1 MNYFSPRSPRVV
13 LGAVFAFVFACFLF
27 TDTVRAQG
35 FGVYEQG
42 TCAMGRAGATV
53 ATGCGDGSSMFFNP
67 ANLAGMEPGSFT
79 ASLGVTAIDASGDFT
94 YDSIAEAPSTGRT
107 VDLENDPIPV
117 PHGYFSYGL
126 SERVSAGLGIY
137 VPYGLET
144 NWPTEL
150 SNGEFFDGA
159 FEGFEN
165 RVQAIYIQPTIGIQ
179 ASERLRIGFGP
190 IMAVSSV
197 ELNQLSDLSQQ
208 VVRNPST
215 GNVVTDGSGN
225 PVRFSQAGIPFH
237 TAFASSKLEGENEIG
252 FGLNLGASFQAT
264 ERLRIGGRFTSPIT
278 VTYDGTAS
286 FEQISTNRTIPA
298 DLRDPNTGQVLV
310 PAGTPV
316 DNLLSNQFSGN
327 GPLIKQDLQTEIT
340 FPMQLVGGLSF
351 QATDKLLLLADYQF
365 TQWSSFDRIALQF
378 ENPQLGTRIR
388 EENYDDTHA
397 IRLAAEYD
405 VLDQLTARVGYL
417 HNTEAAPDDVV
428 TPLLP
433 ENNRNQFTIGAGWR
447 PIDVLEVNASYQL
460 LQQNDRRGR
469 VRGPV
474 GSESVSTDLNQG
486 LYSFGANLFATT
498 ITVRL

>member
-1 MNYFSPRSPRVV
+1 MNYSPPRSPRVL

-27 TDTVRAQG
+27 TDAVRAQG

-42 TCAMGRAGATV
+42 TCVMGRAGATV
-53 ATGCGDGSSMFFNP
+53 ATGCGDGSSIFFNP

-79 ASLGVTAIDASGDFT
+79 GSLGATIIDASGDFT
-94 YDSIAEAPSTGRT
+94 YDSQAEAPSTGRS
-107 VDLENDPIPV
+107 VDLTNDPIPV

-150 SNGEFFDGA
+150 SSGEYFDGA

-165 RVQAIYIQPTIGIQ
+165 RVQSIYIQPTIGIQ
-179 ASERLRIGFGP
+179 ASERLRVGFGP
-190 IMAVSSV
+190 IIAVSSV
-197 ELNQLSDLSQQ
+197 ELNQLQDLSQVEVPSNQ
-208 VVRNPST
+208 VPQGT
-215 GNVVTDGSGN
+215 TFGNLGV
-225 PVRFSQAGIPFH
+225 PFH
-237 TAFASSKLEGENEIG
+237 TAFARSKLEGKHELG

-264 ERLRIGGRFTSPIT
+264 ERLRIGGRFMSPIT
-278 VTYDGTAS
+278 VSYDGTAD
-286 FEQISTNRTIPA
+286 FEQISTGLTFPASSPLAQDLPTDGNMDGNPDPTPA
-298 DLRDPNTGQVLV
+298 DILV
-310 PAGTPV
+310 Q
-316 DNLLSNQFSGN
+316 NQFSGN
-327 GPLIKQDLQTEIT
+327 GQLTEQDVQTQIT
-340 FPMQLVGGLSF
+340 FPMQIVGGVSF
-351 QATDKLLLLADYQF
+351 QATEKLLLLADYQF
-365 TQWSSFDRIALQF
+365 TQWSEFDTIPLQF
-378 ENPQLGTRIR
+378 EKLGDQSR
-388 EENYDDTHA
+388 EENYGDTHA
-397 IRLAAEYD
+397 IRLGAEYD
-405 VLDQLTARVGYL
+405 VLDQLTARIGYL

-474 GSESVSTDLNQG
+474 GSESISTDLNQG

>member
-1 MNYFSPRSPRVV
+1 MRLILMNCSPSRSHRVV
-13 LGAVFAFVFACFLF
+13 LGAVLALAFACVLS
-27 TDTVRAQG
+27 TSPVRAQG

-42 TCAMGRAGATV
+42 TCVMGRAGATV

-67 ANLAGMEPGSFT
+67 ANLAGMKTGSFT
-79 ASLGVTAIDASGDFT
+79 ASLGATVIDASGEFT

-144 NWPTEL
+144 KWPTEL
-150 SNGEFFDGA
+150 SSGEYFDGA

-165 RVQAIYIQPTIGIQ
+165 RVQSIYIQPTIGIQ
-179 ASERLRIGFGP
+179 ASERLRVGFGP
-190 IMAVSSV
+190 IVAVSSV
-197 ELNQLSDLSQQ
+197 ELNQLLDLSQQ
-208 VVRNPST
+208 
-215 GNVVTDGSGN
+215 
-225 PVRFSQAGIPFH
+225 QAQPGTTFGQLGVPFH
-237 TAFASSKLEGENEIG
+237 TAFASSKLEADTEVG
-252 FGLNLGASFQAT
+252 FGLNLGASFQVT
-264 ERLRIGGRFTSPIT
+264 ERLRIGGRFMSPVT
-278 VTYDGTAS
+278 VSYDGTAN
-286 FEQISTNRTIPA
+286 FEQISTGLTFPSSSSLAQDLDGDGNPDPTPA
-298 DLRDPNTGQVLV
+298 DALV
-310 PAGTPV
+310 QG
-316 DNLLSNQFSGN
+316 QFSGS
-327 GPLIKQDLQTEIT
+327 GPLTEQDVQTEIT

-365 TQWSSFDRIALQF
+365 TQWSSFDTIPLQF
-378 ENPQLGTRIR
+378 EKLGSRSR

-397 IRLAAEYD
+397 VRLAAEYD
-405 VLDQLTARVGYL
+405 VLEQLTARIGYL

-486 LYSFGANLFATT
+486 LYSFGANLFAAT

>member
-1 MNYFSPRSPRVV
+1 MNYSPPRSPRVL

-42 TCAMGRAGATV
+42 TCVMGRAGATV
-53 ATGCGDGSSMFFNP
+53 ATGCGDGSSIFFNP
-67 ANLAGMEPGSFT
+67 ANLAGMETGRFT

-126 SERVSAGLGIY
+126 SERVTAGLGIY

-150 SNGEFFDGA
+150 SSGEYFDGA

-165 RVQAIYIQPTIGIQ
+165 RVQSIYIQPTISIQ
-179 ASERLRIGFGP
+179 ASERLRVGFGP

-197 ELNQLSDLSQQ
+197 ELNQLADLSQQ

-237 TAFASSKLEGENEIG
+237 TAFASSKLEGHNEIG

-286 FEQISTNRTIPA
+286 FEQIPTNLTVPSDIP
-298 DLRDPNTGQVLV
+298 DPSNPSQVLV
-310 PAGTPV
+310 PAGTDV
-316 DNLLSNQFSGN
+316 DKLVGGQFTGN
-327 GPLIKQDLQTEIT
+327 GLLTEQDVQTEIT
-340 FPMQLVGGLSF
+340 FPMQIVGGVSF
-351 QATDKLLLLADYQF
+351 QATEKLLLLADYQF
-365 TQWSSFDRIALQF
+365 TQWSEFDTIPLQF
-378 ENPQLGTRIR
+378 EKLGDQSR
-388 EENYDDTHA
+388 EENYGDTHA
-397 IRLAAEYD
+397 IRLGAEYD
-405 VLDQLTARVGYL
+405 VLDQLTARIGYL

-447 PIDVLEVNASYQL
+447 PIDILEVNASYQL